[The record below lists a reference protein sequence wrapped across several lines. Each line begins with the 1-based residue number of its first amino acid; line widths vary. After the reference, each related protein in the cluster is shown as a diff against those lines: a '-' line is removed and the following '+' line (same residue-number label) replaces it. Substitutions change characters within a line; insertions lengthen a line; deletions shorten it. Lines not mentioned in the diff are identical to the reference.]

1 MTIKTLLVVVGL
13 SLTLGVGGTSQ
24 AHAQSRSLKDV
35 QVADL
40 RAMKGKFVGL
50 AEAFPADKYGWTP
63 MEGVRSVKDVL
74 ILLTTEGN
82 GFPTQWGAPMPAGV
96 NADRGAE
103 RTRLGALSSVALTAE
118 LSMAFDNVIGVVEG
132 MDDAARMRE
141 IRFFGQAVHVEGAI
155 NMAAADM
162 HEHLGQLIAYA
173 RTNQIVPPWS
183 R

>member
-1 MTIKTLLVVVGL
+1 MTTKTLLAAVGL
-13 SLTLGVGGTSQ
+13 SLTLGIGANAP
-24 AHAQSRSLKDV
+24 AHAQSRSLKEV

-40 RAMKGKFVGL
+40 RTMKDKFVGL

-82 GFPTQWGAPMPAGV
+82 GFPTQWGAPSPGGV
-96 NADRGAE
+96 NEDRGAE
-103 RTRLGALSSVALTAE
+103 RTRLQALSRVALTEE
-118 LSMAFDNVIGVVEG
+118 LGRAFDNVIAVVEG
-132 MDDAARMRE
+132 MDDATRMRE
-141 IRFFGQAVHVEGAI
+141 IRFFGQAVRIEGAI